1 MSNALKNKGKF
12 GVSLLIENQLPRAV
26 YATWAAL
33 DRAASTPPGG
43 VRCEDCM
50 PLSAT
55 PFMIL
60 ANSEGSQ

>member
-1 MSNALKNKGKF
+1 MTKVLKIKGKT
-12 GVSLLIENQLPRAV
+12 SADRLIRNQLPHALC
-26 YATWAAL
+26 AAWAAL